1 MMFVL
6 EFACLPVLNDP
17 CRDRWLF
24 LFQVG
29 EPLGLHL
36 LDLLGLHLL
45 LENYCERRHC
55 WLGMSERSLAPEFV
69 QCALHMKML
78 RQSRGFFKPFKSAL
92 GYVYSTLNIAVR
104 SDKEQLGVGASG
116 CSPGVTVV
124 GLVTIR
130 VSN

>member
-1 MMFVL
+1 MFVH
-6 EFACLPVLNDP
+6 EFSCLPVLNDP
-17 CRDRWLF
+17 YRDGWPF

-29 EPLGLHL
+29 EPLGLRL
-36 LDLLGLHLL
+36 LDLLGLYLL

-69 QCALHMKML
+69 QYALHMKML
-78 RQSRGFFKPFKSAL
+78 CQSKGFFKPFKSAL
-92 GYVYSTLNIAVR
+92 GYVYSTPNITVR
-104 SDKEQLGVGASG
+104 SDKGQLGVGASG
-116 CSPGVTVV
+116 CNPGVTVL